1 MRVACR
7 LIFKISFHSDVNK
20 THFYMK
26 SFAIGLALKMTPINT
41 EMVYYGNP
49 WTEFPGIS
57 VPTCKI
63 DFKKDYF

>member
-1 MRVACR
+1 
-7 LIFKISFHSDVNK
+7 
-20 THFYMK
+20 MK